1 MYTLSYFYNFITYKS
16 GSVFPPNVK
25 KTIEQMA
32 SYKYGY
38 RIEAVRDWLFEQVKI
53 KCVKGS
59 YYAEDGKL
67 ADTNFCKETNED
79 LSCKECI
86 YGYF

>member
-1 MYTLSYFYNFITYKS
+1 
-16 GSVFPPNVK
+16 
-25 KTIEQMA
+25 MA
-32 SYKYGY
+32 LFKYGY
-38 RIEAVRDWLFEQVKI
+38 RIEAVRDRLFEQVTI
-53 KCVKGS
+53 ECVKES

-67 ADTNFCKETNED
+67 ADINFCKETNED